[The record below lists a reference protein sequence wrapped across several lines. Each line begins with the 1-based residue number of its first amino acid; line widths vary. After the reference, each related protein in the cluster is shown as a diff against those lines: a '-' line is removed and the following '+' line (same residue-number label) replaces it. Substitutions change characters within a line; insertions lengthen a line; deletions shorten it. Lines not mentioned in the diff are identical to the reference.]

1 MNTDHSYNDLI
12 SNTFL
17 IRGFDSVQYA
27 VYNLPVGRDPL
38 RSRESS
44 PLADRIKYID
54 NLVTHGA
61 ILGAA
66 AAMLVD
72 EHKLIAS
79 WETRGNGDGGEL
91 CVFGIS
97 SETVDIAGLDA
108 IVKGVLTRI
117 ETGFWSSSAPEK
129 VPAKDGRNR
138 IGKSLCR
145 AVKFMLE
152 RALLRHGCLRLERSL
167 VLSTNDGSDSF
178 LLYVDTFLST
188 GSANAVGAKVSVERS
203 LFSSLRVQDVEQ
215 LDGSPVSMSPSGV
228 RGTLCSSEGIGQS
241 LADSV
246 VRRWHEAGLIGSVMD
261 FAAGDD
267 VDETDVDDVLR
278 KAVYVELQDGSMI
291 PFPTKSILV
300 EHEGGVEQSAESTGE
315 NVEGEGS
322 AVDQTNDANS
332 RKRPRDDPS
341 GSEAKVLDQKRD
353 GESIPISKDAFLNAK
368 GLNAFVDEAFGVYGI
383 HMAKNDEYVENKQES
398 HATVQEV
405 GSAPLRLR
413 SEVSRSGVA
422 GGMRPLSNVYFPR
435 KNFENFGEMRTDMD
449 APSAENGVK
458 SMLDAE
464 DKASVP
470 VKSEAEKPRG
480 VTFVPNETKTGQE
493 KSLSRSVPVDCASLS
508 VVLQNVP
515 GLVSEPA
522 EDCIEFSQSPSSL
535 SMPSNTELTDILRLV
550 DMQVVGRNVVE
561 DELVSSPA
569 EKDSLS
575 LPLGVVR
582 RTLAKINKIFQDMYS
597 CRNLGSSKSKRI
609 EIQGPVG
616 IDSKPFSVT
625 VLDPPQVC
633 TGFRGDLIETSNCII
648 PFWEKACL
656 EPFSDEKY
664 VVFGVIAPS
673 YLDKE
678 SERFFRDLKTSY
690 QECSLGK
697 HQVLAGSGFLYV
709 DCLGMQAEELGTADM
724 GAYAKII
731 DAYRMEVSSCAAK
744 MTAQRDRKVEENFVV
759 YVIPPVRFRDDKRLG
774 ALIRSLA
781 SLLSPAVDAD
791 GELIPSL
798 IGGVRRFQLK
808 ILPQELLRPP
818 SEGVMDTNRWPVRA
832 QLIKS
837 YAFSVYNMLRSKTVS
852 AKDDGTRHHTS
863 KSMGYEQIEFWS
875 PVTPEYAGMSL
886 AGNLP
891 TAKHNSASNSA
902 VEEWSP
908 PANLASLASTAVQE
922 ASIVSSLYEP
932 AMTLTGVGKQSEG
945 TESNPGDML
954 LHLCYKYCPE
964 TQRYSYAWTDCRGE
978 FLDVASLS
986 CAADTGRQIRRVYF
1000 SLMLGRGQ
1008 RWHLPYVRALGVVIS
1023 KLGRLHASEC
1033 EDWDFVIRKVLETT
1047 TEESETLLCRRFPPE
1062 VKQMNETEGFG
1073 NSGKENRPVLGFHP
1087 DKFQQDFVQVFRSVS
1102 LLELDE
1108 DQYFRILPLPSEETS
1123 QSATRQRDLLV
1134 AIPESGCGG
1143 SEAAAYILRSPRTLA
1158 DTDSRSGVLRVRLY
1172 SHFGVADLDKRPEVD
1187 GADARAVTMYL
1198 AKNLYD
1204 LCAVGTPPCWPLDAW
1219 QPRWPIHVQAVRSHA
1234 KLTTLALS
1242 GLSGKGP

>member
-1 MNTDHSYNDLI
+1 MNTDHSYTDLI

-27 VYNLPVGRDPL
+27 VYHLPLRRDPL

-44 PLADRIKYID
+44 PLADRIKCID
-54 NLVTHGA
+54 NLVSHGA
-61 ILGAA
+61 VLAAA

-79 WETRGNGDGGEL
+79 WETQGTDDGGEL
-91 CVFGIS
+91 CVFGMS
-97 SETVDIAGLDA
+97 PESVDIAGLDA
-108 IVKGVLTRI
+108 IVKSVLTRT

-129 VPAKDGRNR
+129 VRTEDGRNR
-138 IGKSLCR
+138 IGRSLCR
-145 AVKFMLE
+145 AVKFTLE

-167 VLSTNDGSDSF
+167 ILSTNDGSDSF
-178 LLYVDTFLST
+178 LLHVDTFLST

-203 LFSSLRVQDVEQ
+203 LLSSLRVQDVEE
-215 LDGSPVSMSPSGV
+215 LDGAPVSMSPSGV
-228 RGTLCSSEGIGQS
+228 RGTLCSSKDIGHS
-241 LADSV
+241 LAESV
-246 VRRWHEAGLIGSVMD
+246 VNRWHEAGLIGSVKD
-261 FAAGDD
+261 FGAGDND
-267 VDETDVDDVLR
+267 GETDVDDVLR
-278 KAVYVELQDGSMI
+278 KAVYVELQDGSVI
-291 PFPTKSILV
+291 PFPTRSILI
-300 EHEGGVEQSAESTGE
+300 ERERGVEQTSAGSTGA
-315 NVEGEGS
+315 NGEGKGS
-322 AVDQTNDANS
+322 AVDQITDANS
-332 RKRPRDDPS
+332 RKRPREDSS
-341 GSEAKVLDQKRD
+341 GSEPQALDRNRD
-353 GESIPISKDAFLNAK
+353 GESMTVSKDAFLNAK

-383 HMAKNDEYVENKQES
+383 HMAENDEYVEKKQER
-398 HATVQEV
+398 HAIQEV
-405 GSAPLRLR
+405 GSARLRLR
-413 SEVSRSGVA
+413 SEVSRSGLA

-435 KNFENFGEMRTDMD
+435 KNFESFGEMRTDTD
-449 APSAENGVK
+449 AASVKNEVK
-458 SMLDAE
+458 SMLDEE
-464 DKASVP
+464 DKDSVP
-470 VKSEAEKPRG
+470 VKPETERPRG
-480 VTFVPNETKTGQE
+480 VTFVANETKPSHE
-493 KSLSRSVPVDCASLS
+493 KSPSHSIPVDCASLS
-508 VVLQNVP
+508 AVLQNSAV
-515 GLVSEPA
+515 LVSEPA
-522 EDCIEFSQSPSSL
+522 EDFVEFSQSPSSF
-535 SMPSNTELTDILRLV
+535 SMPSNTEVNDILRLV

-561 DELVSSPA
+561 DELLSPPA

-582 RTLAKINKIFQDMYS
+582 RTLAKINKIFQDIYS
-597 CRNLGSSKSKRI
+597 CRNLGSSKSKTI
-609 EIQGPVG
+609 EIQGPVC

-633 TGFRGDLIETSNCII
+633 TGFRGDWIETSNCII

-673 YLDKE
+673 YLEKE

-697 HQVLAGSGFLYV
+697 HQGLAGSGYFYV
-709 DCLGMQAEELGTADM
+709 DCLGMEAEELGTKDM
-724 GAYAKII
+724 GEYSSII

-798 IGGVRRFQLK
+798 IGGVRQLQLK

-852 AKDDGTRHHTS
+852 AKDDGPRHQTS
-863 KSMGYEQIEFWS
+863 KSIGYDQIEFWS

-891 TAKHNSASNSA
+891 TAKHNGTGNSA

-922 ASIVSSLYEP
+922 ASSVSFLYEP

-945 TESNPGDML
+945 TEGNPGDML

-964 TQRYSYAWTDCRGE
+964 AQRYSYAWTDSRGE

-986 CAADTGRQIRRVYF
+986 CAADTGRQMRRVYF

-1008 RWHLPYVRALGVVIS
+1008 RWHLPYVRGLGVVIS
-1023 KLGRLHASEC
+1023 KVGPLQSSEC
-1033 EDWDFVIRKVLETT
+1033 EDWDFVVRKLLEAT

-1062 VKQMNETEGFG
+1062 VKQMNEAEGFG
-1073 NSGKENRPVLGFHP
+1073 NSTKENRPVLGFYP

-1108 DQYFRILPLPSEETS
+1108 DQYFRTLPLPSEETS

-1172 SHFGVADLDKRPEVD
+1172 THFGIPDLDKRPEVD

-1204 LCAVGTPPCWPLDAW
+1204 LCAVGSPPCWPLDAW